1 MAAKARKL
9 KMITLTIGGT
19 SFEAQI
25 TDWAMTNNTKD
36 ATVTYT
42 FSPDGAVTD
51 TPDPDWSLDISFLS
65 DWAVGG
71 INDYMTVHDGE
82 SAAFQLDHLYDIVGE
97 HVRWTGNV
105 TLKAPGAGG
114 AARSNEVSTLKLIIV
129 GEPVYTH
136 L

>member
-1 MAAKARKL
+1 MPAKSRKL
-9 KMITLTIGGT
+9 KTITFTLGGS

-36 ATVTYT
+36 ATVTFT

-51 TPDPDWSLDISFLS
+51 TPDPDWSVDLSFLS

-71 INDYMTVHDGE
+71 INDYLTVHDGE
-82 SAAFQLDHLYDIVGE
+82 TAAFVLDHLYDVVGE
-97 HVRWTGNV
+97 HVRWTGSV

-114 AARSNEVSTLKLIIV
+114 AARATEVSTIKLIVV
-129 GEPVYTH
+129 GEPLYTH

>member
-25 TDWAMTNNTKD
+25 TTWNLTNNTKD
-36 ATVTYT
+36 ASVIYT

-51 TPDPDWSLDISFLS
+51 APDPDWSLDLEFLQ

-71 INDYMTVHDGE
+71 ISDYLTVHNGE
-82 SAAFQLDHLYDIVGE
+82 TAAFQIDHLYDIVGE
-97 HVRWTGNV
+97 HVRWNGNV
-105 TLKAPGAGG
+105 TLVAPGAGG
-114 AARSNEVSTLKLIIV
+114 NARENEVAKMKLVVV
-129 GEPVYTH
+129 GEPIYTH